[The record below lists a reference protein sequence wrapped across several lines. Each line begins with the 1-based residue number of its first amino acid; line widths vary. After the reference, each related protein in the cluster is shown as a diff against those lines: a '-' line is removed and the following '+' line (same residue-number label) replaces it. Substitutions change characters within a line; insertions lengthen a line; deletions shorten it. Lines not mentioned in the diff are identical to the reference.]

1 MIANDTRA
9 PALPNPT
16 GTDLIPQM
24 TPVRGAGFVSRLA
37 AFVLDVGIVSLSSF
51 VFAALV
57 SLMLNFFGFSVRD
70 FSLEIPARDMLALLQ
85 LIIIALAGL
94 AVLLFIPAYFVIFW
108 VLVGAT
114 PGKWILGMKVMRSG
128 GQRLSWL
135 RAIVRFIGY
144 WISALPLFLG
154 FLWVLV
160 DARRQGWHDKLAG
173 TIVAYTWAVPE
184 SEDVQH
190 GANRERDMTI

>member
-1 MIANDTRA
+1 MIGNEPRA
-9 PALPNPT
+9 LAVPNSAAS
-16 GTDLIPQM
+16 DLTPQM
-24 TPVRGAGFVSRLA
+24 ARVQEAGFVSRLA
-37 AFVLDVGIVSLSSF
+37 AFVIDIVIVTLSSI

-57 SLMLNFFGFSVRD
+57 SLILNFFGFSARD
-70 FSLEIPARDMLALLQ
+70 FSLEAPARDMFALLQ

-94 AVLLFIPAYFVIFW
+94 AVLLFIPAYFVICW

-114 PGKWILGMKVMRSG
+114 PGKRILGLRVMRTGS
-128 GQRLSWL
+128 QRISWW
-135 RAIVRFIGY
+135 RAIVRFVGY

-173 TIVAYTWAVPE
+173 TIVAYTWPVLE
-184 SEDVQH
+184 SEDVQR
-190 GANRERDMTI
+190 GPNTDLTRG